1 MSCCGHQGCYKCLME
16 YTERQECPYPG
27 CKAPA
32 RTSGVVKAGALGC
45 DSAVSSKAGGKY
57 GTKLRQIVERI
68 QEIPDD
74 DRIIV
79 FVQFPDLMKVRKLI
93 KQPILI
99 SLYA

>member
-16 YTERQECPYPG
+16 YTERQECPYTG

-32 RTSGVVKAGALGC
+32 RTSGVVKAGTLGC
-45 DSAVSSKAGGKY
+45 DEAHAAGGKF

-68 QEIPDD
+68 QDIPKE

-79 FVQFPDLMKVRKLI
+79 FVQFSDLMKVKMIKKKL
-93 KQPILI
+93 KV
-99 SLYA
+99 SLVFFK